1 MNIYMIRLSLILAAI
16 VMIAVSFFIFRR
28 ECKSE
33 ITLLLSK
40 LFFIDLMP
48 KSFKKIVSR
57 IFFSMLVYA
66 ILFSVFIFLKD
77 KYLHY
82 KFLSHVISS
91 LEELI
96 KDISPLITASIAV
109 YIGYEARKITK
120 EQKEIAKNKLFI
132 DIHDKRVQFLISAN
146 KFLQETDTIIGCV
159 RVIQRH
165 EKGVKVS
172 KDIKYFCDKISD
184 SFEVLELVLLELER
198 IYNTNKAFYLEE
210 EYKMMKSIMKSSI
223 DISTK
228 LKKEADI
235 LRSGGTS
242 NLEEKEIQE
251 KINIDYLKHLSP
263 FRERIEKSIS
273 HMIKT
278 HFS

>member
-57 IFFSMLVYA
+57 IFFSMLVYS

-109 YIGYEARKITK
+109 YIGHEARKITK
-120 EQKEIAKNKLFI
+120 EQKEIAKNKLI
-132 DIHDKRVQFLISAN
+132 MDIYDKRAQFLIPAD
-146 KFLQETDTIIGCV
+146 KFRHELLKTIGKIKA
-159 RVIQRH
+159 IQRH
-165 EKGVKVS
+165 GGYNEDPDKMKPYFDKVNLS
-172 KDIKYFCDKISD
+172 VEALGHTY
-184 SFEVLELVLLELER
+184 LELCR
-198 IYNTNKAFYLEE
+198 FRDTNRAFYLKE
-210 EYKMMKSIMKSSI
+210 EYEIIRNIVKSSYNTRKEI
-223 DISTK
+223 KKEISK
-228 LKKEADI
+228 LK
-235 LRSGGTS
+235 SGETVD
-242 NLEEKEIQE
+242 LE
-251 KINIDYLKHLSP
+251 KIKENYNIQFSL
-263 FRERIEKSIS
+263 FRKKIEKNIP
-273 HMIKT
+273 HVIKT